1 MGTVLIFIGALVFCA
16 HLFASLFSRRRI
28 PDVLFLVMIGIVVGP
43 VLGWVT
49 PDMFGE
55 LGMVFASLTLVV
67 ILADSGMDMHVHDL
81 RQYWAGMVQVT
92 ISSFLLSMLVASMV
106 AHYLAGLDWL
116 SSVLLSGMVAGTG
129 ASIVIPMVKQMKV
142 SEKTRTVLSL
152 ESAISAVLCIVLTLA
167 VLQGY
172 QLGVVSYFVMS
183 VKLLASFVVALVL
196 GVAGGLLWSGVLG
209 RVRTLKN
216 SMFLTPAFVIII
228 YGIAEALG
236 YSGAIAALAFGIMLG
251 NVDTL
256 SRTWIYRPFR
266 RWVVAPQPLKE
277 NEKSFFKEIVFLV
290 KTFFFVYI
298 GISIPFT
305 DKMALLYGLA
315 IAAALAAVRF
325 ILVAIVG
332 RKNSRTDRL
341 TVSIMTPKG
350 LAAAVLAS
358 LPKQVNASVG
368 YELIPYAERIECIVY
383 AVIFFSILLC
393 SLLVLLL
400 RRRLIDEEYRPEEQQ
415 IEVYD
420 YE

>member
-1 MGTVLIFIGALVFCA
+1 MGTVLIFIGALIFCA
-16 HLFASLFSRRRI
+16 HLFAALFSRRRI
-28 PDVLFLVMIGIVVGP
+28 PDVLFLVMIGILVGP

-81 RQYWAGMVQVT
+81 RQYWVGMVQVT
-92 ISSFLLSMLVASMV
+92 ISSFILSMVVASVV
-106 AHYLAGLDWL
+106 AHYLAGLNWF
-116 SSVLLSGMVAGTG
+116 SSILLSGMVAGTG

-152 ESAISAVLCIVLTLA
+152 ESAISAVLCIVVTLA
-167 VLQGY
+167 IVQGY
-172 QLGVVSYFVMS
+172 RIGEVSYFAMS
-183 VKLLASFVVALVL
+183 IKLLASFAVALVL
-196 GVAGGLLWSGVLG
+196 GVAGGLLWSGLLG
-209 RVRTLKN
+209 RVRMLKN

-236 YSGAIAALAFGIMLG
+236 YSGAIAALAFGIVLG

-256 SRTWIYRPFR
+256 SRTWIYRPLQ
-266 RWVVAPQPLKE
+266 RWITPQPLKE

-305 DKMALLYGLA
+305 DYMALFYGLA
-315 IAAALAAVRF
+315 IAAALVVARF
-325 ILVAIVG
+325 ILIAIVG
-332 RKNSRTDRL
+332 HKNTRTDRL
-341 TVSIMTPKG
+341 TVSIMIPKG
-350 LAAAVLAS
+350 LAAAVLAA
-358 LPKQVNASVG
+358 LPEQVNATVG

-383 AVIFFSILLC
+383 AVIFFSIVLC

-400 RRRLIDEEYRPEEQQ
+400 RHRLIDEEYRPDEQP